1 VLGIAEAWLTVAP
14 LKTYWQCGST
24 QQRIIAQAVEALER
38 RRQVGVS
45 DVVGDLGTQFDKGQD
60 HHGVFGVVGH
70 LPAPV
75 VRRCQMRS
83 VSLGSAGLTI
93 LDALPD

>member
-1 VLGIAEAWLTVAP
+1 MPKAWLTAS

-60 HHGVFGVVGH
+60 HRGVFGVVGH
-70 LPAPV
+70 LRLRWFADANA
-75 VRRCQMRS
+75 
-83 VSLGSAGLTI
+83 LGITWFAGLTT